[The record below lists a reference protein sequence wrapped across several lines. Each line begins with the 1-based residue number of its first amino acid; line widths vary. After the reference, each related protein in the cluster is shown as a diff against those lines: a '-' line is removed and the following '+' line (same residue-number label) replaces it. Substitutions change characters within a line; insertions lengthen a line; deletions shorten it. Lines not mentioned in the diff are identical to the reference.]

1 MAPAQWPVAA
11 EPWRIVVE
19 CLVGTL
25 VDVVGTTATNRGRS
39 CFRHSCCG
47 SQVSEKS
54 TVAFR
59 REQMVFRDG
68 HEEDVIAVH
77 LVLHGVMMCK
87 V

>member
-1 MAPAQWPVAA
+1 MVPAQRPVAA
-11 EPWRIVVE
+11 DPRRVVVE
-19 CLVGTL
+19 RLVGTL
-25 VDVVGTTATNRGRS
+25 INVVGTMATNRGHS
-39 CFRHSCCG
+39 CFHHSCCG